1 MRTLVHRHLKLFIKN
16 PANIVLSFLS
26 SVVILS
32 LYFLFIRDFTIKAVS
47 DYGFISD
54 YNELFVDRLMTSG
67 LLIVIGATS
76 VLSII
81 FIFVKDRYSGT
92 IKDFMVT
99 PLSSYKI
106 IYSYFIA
113 AFLISMI
120 ITMIVY
126 IGIEIFFYISYQS
139 VPTTIIII
147 KSITT
152 LFFSNLIASL
162 LILVIALGIKSF
174 TSFSTF
180 ETLYGV
186 VIGFFTG
193 VYIPI
198 GYYPT
203 IVRNIFF
210 YFPLCQTTSILRNI
224 QTSSVVDSILE
235 NYPEGQHS
243 ILYETFGVHLTF
255 QNESISLPEQWKM
268 VMILFLLLNVI
279 LLFIISIKKY
289 RK

>member
-1 MRTLVHRHLKLFIKN
+1 MKQFEAIVVVPRMYPFKTKLKPN
-16 PANIVLSFLS
+16 
-26 SVVILS
+26 
-32 LYFLFIRDFTIKAVS
+32 
-47 DYGFISD
+47 
-54 YNELFVDRLMTSG
+54 
-67 LLIVIGATS
+67 
-76 VLSII
+76 
-81 FIFVKDRYSGT
+81 
-92 IKDFMVT
+92 
-99 PLSSYKI
+99 YKI
-106 IYSYFIA
+106 GSNPDIMLNKSGDIA
-113 AFLISMI
+113 
-120 ITMIVY
+120 
-126 IGIEIFFYISYQS
+126 YQS
-139 VPTTIIII
+139 VPTTITII

-203 IVRNIFF
+203 IIRNIFF

-235 NYPEGQHS
+235 NL
-243 ILYETFGVHLTF
+243 LYTHIV
-255 QNESISLPEQWKM
+255 
-268 VMILFLLLNVI
+268 LL
-279 LLFIISIKKY
+279 SK
-289 RK
+289 